1 MGERDLARK
10 GEMVRITK
18 ESERIG
24 ELVEFQY
31 KQIQGDMSRAITR
44 TVKTQLKE
52 NGMGDGGGSGGNLS
66 MEMVTEKIGG
76 LLAQKADK

>member
-1 MGERDLARK
+1 MSERDLARK

-31 KQIQGDMSRAITR
+31 KQIQGDMSREITR
-44 TVKTQLKE
+44 TVKT
-52 NGMGDGGGSGGNLS
+52 
-66 MEMVTEKIGG
+66 
-76 LLAQKADK
+76 